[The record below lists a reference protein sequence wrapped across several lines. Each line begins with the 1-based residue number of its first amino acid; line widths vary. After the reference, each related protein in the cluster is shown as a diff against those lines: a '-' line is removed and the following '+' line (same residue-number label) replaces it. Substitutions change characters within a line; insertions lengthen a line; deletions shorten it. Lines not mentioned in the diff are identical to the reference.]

1 MKRSFFLVIAVLFLY
16 SGTVFAKDAKKP
28 IAQLTQPA
36 QAQQDADKQELINNV
51 NNMRSQEV
59 RVVILQQLVNEEMG
73 KLQNLQAAFCAK
85 YKLDIEKF
93 RKGLYR
99 YDEKERKFI
108 EQKVEEKNK
117 K

>member
-1 MKRSFFLVIAVLFLY
+1 MKRSFFLLIVVLFLCP
-16 SGTVFAKDAKKP
+16 GIVFAKDAKKP
-28 IAQLTQPA
+28 TARLAQSA
-36 QAQQDADKQELINNV
+36 QAQQDADKQELIANV

-59 RVVILQQLVNEEMG
+59 RVVILQQLLNEEMG
-73 KLQNLQAAFCAK
+73 KLQNLQVVFCGK

-108 EQKVEEKNK
+108 EQKVEEKK
-117 K
+117 